1 MQQIINFVIRNKNF
15 LLFLLLFAVSVGL
28 TIQSHAY
35 HKSQFI
41 SSANRLTGGT
51 YGVFSSISQYFGL
64 RNENLRLQQENERL
78 RQELFNTNENQGSH
92 AFPVLDSNYVVVA
105 GRVYKNSYSKNYNF
119 ITLNKGL
126 RDSVQEDYGVITDK
140 GIVGIVDQVTHKYA
154 RVISILNK
162 TSKINAQLK
171 HTGHFGSL
179 EWNGGSPNTVQ
190 LVDVSQFANVAV
202 NDTVITGGQSAIFP
216 KGIGIG
222 TVTEIKEVVGGDTY
236 ILEVKLFNDMTNL
249 GFVYIIGNNDAE
261 ELLHLEGGVND

>member
-41 SSANRLTGGT
+41 SSANRLTGDT
-51 YGVFSSISQYFGL
+51 YSMFSSISQYFGL
-64 RNENLRLQQENERL
+64 RGENQRLQQENERL
-78 RQELFNTNENQGSH
+78 RQQLFNARENPDKYRASI
-92 AFPVLDSNYVVVA
+92 LDSNVVVVT
-105 GRVYKNSYSKNYNF
+105 GRVYKNSYNKNYNF
-119 ITLNKGL
+119 LTINKGL
-126 RDSVQEDYGVITDK
+126 RDSIKEDYGVITDK

-154 RVISILNK
+154 RVISILNQ

-171 HTGHFGSL
+171 NSNHFGSL

-190 LVDVSQFANVAV
+190 LVDVSQFAKVAV

-222 TVTEIKEVVGGDTY
+222 VVEEIKEDLGGDTY
-236 ILEVKLFNDMTNL
+236 ILDVRLFNDMTDL
-249 GFVYIIGNNDAE
+249 GFVYIIGNKDVNE
-261 ELLHLEGGVND
+261 ILGLEGGAND